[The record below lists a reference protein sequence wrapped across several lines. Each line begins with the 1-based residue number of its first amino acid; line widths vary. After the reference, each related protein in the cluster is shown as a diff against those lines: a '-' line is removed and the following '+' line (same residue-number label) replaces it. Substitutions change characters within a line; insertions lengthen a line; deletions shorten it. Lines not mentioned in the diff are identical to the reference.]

1 MPSNLQG
8 WMQYYRE
15 QINWAREQHITP
27 SESVMKLWEQ
37 LQRGALAD
45 DAEKEVLL
53 STALWNQDAPYN
65 NLCPKISGSST
76 PTGCVATA
84 LAIVMKYNRWP
95 DQGSGGTCTY
105 TPSRYGSK

>member
-1 MPSNLQG
+1 MG
-8 WMQYYRE
+8 T
-15 QINWAREQHITP
+15 IAT
-27 SESVMKLWEQ
+27 
-37 LQRGALAD
+37 RGLAD

-53 STALWNQDAPYN
+53 KTALWNQNAPYN

-95 DQGSGGTCTY
+95 DPGKRLGYVLILLLYMEVSY
-105 TPSRYGSK
+105 L